1 MSSLKIEL
9 VLYCWLKSY
18 WTTRVIRIHVLKNVV
33 TCACAHHAQSCI
45 IIYNNNNNDNKWDCK
60 QKIGFK
66 KFRKWQHF
74 AMIIYYSLAVYP
86 VLNVS
91 FHTVCSAPQDEL
103 LHHRPGQQQLL
114 WLYRIS
120 WSCDIHYSQT
130 YALGRLTNKFSI
142 SVLVPVTKCSKSY
155 SLSSI
160 SFWLGSSSHSIF
172 PTDQNHLL
180 TLMWT

>member
-1 MSSLKIEL
+1 
-9 VLYCWLKSY
+9 
-18 WTTRVIRIHVLKNVV
+18 
-33 TCACAHHAQSCI
+33 
-45 IIYNNNNNDNKWDCK
+45 
-60 QKIGFK
+60 
-66 KFRKWQHF
+66 
-74 AMIIYYSLAVYP
+74 MIICYSPAVYP

-130 YALGRLTNKFSI
+130 SALRGLTNKFSI
-142 SVLVPVTKCSKSY
+142 SVLHLQWTKCSKSY

-160 SFWLGSSSHSIF
+160 CFWLGSSSHSIF
-172 PTDQNHLL
+172 PTNQNHFICFSIASLL
-180 TLMWT
+180 FALSKCSSIDHCNLILFLTNDTMNISKDFQLE